1 MSEDKKNGKQNK
13 TVKPFDPMTLRGVT
27 VRNRIWLP
35 PMDTYS
41 ALAQDGKPTPFHYQH
56 YVSRAMGGFGMI
68 IMEATA
74 VAPEGRISPCDLGLW
89 DDGQMDAWRWIV
101 ADAKAAGATM
111 AVQLNHAGRKGSTGC
126 HAIGFD
132 GQSVPEEQGG
142 WRTVCPSANA
152 YGSLA
157 RPRALSVDEIHT
169 IVDQFRD
176 AAWRAMN
183 IGFDAVEVH
192 AAHGYLLSQFL
203 DPLINERDDEYGG
216 SFENRYRF
224 AVEIV
229 QEIKKLCGKD
239 FPVSLRYSVVSKTK
253 DFFKG
258 AVPGEEF
265 KEFGRD
271 MAESEIAAKFL
282 QDAGYD
288 MLNCDNG
295 TYDAWYWAHPPVYM
309 PENCNLAEVEHIK
322 NFVDIPVV
330 CAGRMTLD
338 AAAEAVAAGKLDGAG
353 FARNFLADPE
363 WFTKVLEDREADI
376 RPCILCHN
384 GCFNMCHYKGVP
396 NDQDLSDS
404 LHLARCAVNA
414 EMMQWDKHYI
424 KKTNEPKTVHI
435 VGGGIGGME
444 AARVLTLRGH
454 KPIIYEKSGVLGGTF
469 IAASS
474 ESYKGKLRDLL
485 TWYRR
490 EMEKLG
496 VEVRLNT
503 EVKEIES
510 FGSDPVIIATGST
523 IMAFAEKIV
532 PKGTLNVPAR
542 A

>member
-1 MSEDKKNGKQNK
+1 MSKDKKNGKQNK

-216 SFENRYRF
+216 SFDNRVRMLVEVVDAIRSVVPDTMPVLVRVSATDWAAGGWDLDQTVELAKILKAHGVDLIDVSTGGLIPDVTIPVKPDYQVPFAEQVRSRAGIPTTAVGLITKPKQAKKILKSGAAD
-224 AVEIV
+224 AVEI
-229 QEIKKLCGKD
+229 GRAA
-239 FPVSLRYSVVSKTK
+239 LRDPYW
-253 DFFKG
+253 
-258 AVPGEEF
+258 PL
-265 KEFGRD
+265 R
-271 MAESEIAAKFL
+271 AA
-282 QDAGYD
+282 
-288 MLNCDNG
+288 
-295 TYDAWYWAHPPVYM
+295 H
-309 PENCNLAEVEHIK
+309 
-322 NFVDIPVV
+322 
-330 CAGRMTLD
+330 
-338 AAAEAVAAGKLDGAG
+338 KLDV
-353 FARNFLADPE
+353 PVE
-363 WFTKVLEDREADI
+363 EA
-376 RPCILCHN
+376 P
-384 GCFNMCHYKGVP
+384 YQP
-396 NDQDLSDS
+396 P
-404 LHLARCAVNA
+404 
-414 EMMQWDKHYI
+414 Y
-424 KKTNEPKTVHI
+424 
-435 VGGGIGGME
+435 
-444 AARVLTLRGH
+444 LRG
-454 KPIIYEKSGVLGGTF
+454 
-469 IAASS
+469 
-474 ESYKGKLRDLL
+474 
-485 TWYRR
+485 
-490 EMEKLG
+490 
-496 VEVRLNT
+496 
-503 EVKEIES
+503 
-510 FGSDPVIIATGST
+510 
-523 IMAFAEKIV
+523 AF
-532 PKGTLNVPAR
+532 R
-542 A
+542 